1 MARVDAEGWDRLFFE
16 FERTQA
22 RRSYLVCS
30 LPRSGSSL
38 LCELLGATGVAGAP
52 AEFFH
57 PDKMAALRER
67 WGVAT
72 LDEYVRELL
81 ARKTSPNGVFGAK
94 AHWGQYR
101 PAFGEADPRSVFPDA
116 RLVFITRRD
125 RLRQAI
131 SWVRALQT
139 RKWADQDR
147 PAAERPAVFDYED
160 VTTKLMRIDREEEA
174 WEALFERYGIEPQRV
189 VYEDF
194 VDARDE
200 TVRAVL
206 DGLGIAAPSDLRLP
220 PPRLGRQADEVSE
233 EWVERYLAES
243 ATSPAPARGDA

>member
-1 MARVDAEGWDRLFFE
+1 MFFE

-52 AEFFH
+52 TEFFH

-101 PAFGEADPRSVFPDA
+101 PAFGEADPRTLFPDA
-116 RLVFITRRD
+116 RLVLITRRD
-125 RLRQAI
+125 RLRQAV

-139 RKWADQDR
+139 RRWDEQDR
-147 PAAERPAVFDYED
+147 PAVDRPPVFDYED
-160 VTTKLMRIDREEEA
+160 IATKLMRIDREEEA
-174 WEALFERYGIEPQRV
+174 WEALFERYGIAPQRI

-194 VDARDE
+194 IDARDE

-206 DGLGIAAPSDLRLP
+206 EALGMDAPSDLHLP
-220 PPRLGRQADEVSE
+220 PPKLARQADELSQ